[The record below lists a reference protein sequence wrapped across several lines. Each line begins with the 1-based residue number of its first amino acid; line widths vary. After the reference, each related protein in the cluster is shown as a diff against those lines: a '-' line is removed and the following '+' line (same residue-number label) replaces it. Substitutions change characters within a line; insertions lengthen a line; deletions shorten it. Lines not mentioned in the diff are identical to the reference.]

1 MMQTQSSQNQNY
13 DVYAGAIRL
22 RRAIR
27 RRRKCADILAKTIRV
42 LTTAPILS
50 LVLFTLLFFTGG
62 VFTTPTEF
70 AVTIVLF
77 TLLPLTAYP
86 LQKILPAFRSRGRDG
101 QRTLAM
107 IMANVGYL
115 LSMVYAMSAGVGSSL
130 LTLYL
135 TYLFSGA
142 ALLIINKAFG
152 FHASG
157 HACGLCGPAAA
168 MVYFTGWPSLIV
180 GAVLFGLCLWGS
192 LHMGRHT
199 IPQFFAG
206 SAISI
211 VIFLSLAAV
220 LL

>member
-1 MMQTQSSQNQNY
+1 MQTQSSQNRDY
-13 DVYAGAIRL
+13 SVYAGAIRL

-27 RRRKCADILAKTIRV
+27 RRRKFADILAKTIRV

-62 VFTTPTEF
+62 VFSTPTEF

-86 LQKILPAFRSRGRDG
+86 LQRFLPSFRSRGRDG

-107 IMANVGYL
+107 IMANAGYL
-115 LSMVYAMSAGVGSSL
+115 LSMVYAMIAGVGSSL

-157 HACGLCGPAAA
+157 HACGLCGPVAA

-180 GAVLFGLCLWGS
+180 GAVLFGMCLWGS

-199 IPQFFAG
+199 VPQFFAG

-211 VIFLSLAAV
+211 IVFLSLAAV

>member
-1 MMQTQSSQNQNY
+1 MNTHNTKSPNY
-13 DVYAGAIRL
+13 AVYENAIRL
-22 RRAIR
+22 RHTVR
-27 RRRKCADILAKTIRV
+27 RRRRRTDIFAKTIRI

-50 LVLFTLLFFTGG
+50 LALFTVLLFTGG
-62 VFTTPTEF
+62 VFATTTEYII
-70 AVTIVLF
+70 TIVLF
-77 TLLPLTAYP
+77 TLLPLSAYP
-86 LQKILPAFRSRGRDG
+86 LQRILPAFRDKGRDG

-107 IMANVGYL
+107 IMANAGYL
-115 LSMVYAMSAGVGSSL
+115 LSMVYAIGAGISSNL

-142 ALLIINKAFG
+142 ALLIINKTFG

-157 HACGLCGPAAA
+157 HACGLCGPATAL
-168 MVYFTGWPSLIV
+168 VYFTGWPSLLA
-180 GAVLFGLCLWGS
+180 GAALFALCLWGS

-199 IPQFFAG
+199 VPQFFAG

>member
-1 MMQTQSSQNQNY
+1 MHAQNTN
-13 DVYAGAIRL
+13 DPRFAVYAGAIR
-22 RRAIR
+22 RRRTIR
-27 RRRKCADILAKTIRV
+27 RRRKCADILAKAIRV
-42 LTTAPILS
+42 LTTAPVIS
-50 LVLFTLLFFTGG
+50 LGLFTVLFFTGG
-62 VFTTPTEF
+62 VFASPAEYWITLL
-70 AVTIVLF
+70 LF
-77 TLLPLTAYP
+77 TLLPLSAYP
-86 LQKILPAFRSRGRDG
+86 LQPILPPFRSRGRDG

-107 IMANVGYL
+107 IMANAGYL
-115 LSMVYAMSAGVGSSL
+115 LSMVYAMAAGIGSSL

-168 MVYFTGWPSLIV
+168 LIYFTGWPSLLL
-180 GAVLFGLCLWGS
+180 GATLFALCLWGS

-206 SAISI
+206 SAIS
-211 VIFLSLAAV
+211 VVVFLSLAA
-220 LL
+220 LLL

>member
-1 MMQTQSSQNQNY
+1 MQTQSSQNRNY

-27 RRRKCADILAKTIRV
+27 RRRKCADILAKAIRV

-50 LVLFTLLFFTGG
+50 LVLFTLLFLTGG
-62 VFTTPTEF
+62 VFTTPIEF
-70 AVTIVLF
+70 AVTIILF

-107 IMANVGYL
+107 IMANMG
-115 LSMVYAMSAGVGSSL
+115 LSMVYAMIAGVGSSL

-180 GAVLFGLCLWGS
+180 GAALFGLCLWGS

-199 IPQFFAG
+199 VPQFFAG

>member
-1 MMQTQSSQNQNY
+1 MHTQNTHSPHY
-13 DVYAGAIRL
+13 TVYAGAVRR

-27 RRRKCADILAKTIRV
+27 RRRKCADILAKIIRV

-50 LVLFTLLFFTGG
+50 LGLFTVLYFAGG
-62 VFTTPTEF
+62 VFASRTEYI
-70 AVTIVLF
+70 VTIALF
-77 TLLPLTAYP
+77 TLLPLSAYP
-86 LQKILPAFRSRGRDG
+86 LQYVLPPFRSRGREG

-115 LSMVYAMSAGVGSSL
+115 LSMVYAMVAGIGSSL

-157 HACGLCGPAAA
+157 HACGLCGPVAAL
-168 MVYFTGWPSLIV
+168 VYFTGWLSLLV
-180 GAVLFGLCLWGS
+180 GAALFALCLWGS

-206 SAISI
+206 SAIS
-211 VIFLSLAAV
+211 VVVFLGLAA
-220 LL
+220 LLL